1 MSGVHPEPGAGAV
14 CVRAAGTA
22 RGVGLRCLD
31 WGARGSLKHSIGL
44 NRDSRGCNTAHNNT
58 TTQPN
63 TTTLQHN
70 DTTTQRNTT
79 TQQHNNTTASTPTQP
94 NGESHSIASYV
105 VRGRW
110 E

>member
-31 WGARGSLKHSIGL
+31 WGARGILTSGKRAQG
-44 NRDSRGCNTAHNNT
+44 
-58 TTQPN
+58 
-63 TTTLQHN
+63 
-70 DTTTQRNTT
+70 
-79 TQQHNNTTASTPTQP
+79 PT
-94 NGESHSIASYV
+94 NSGYD
-105 VRGRW
+105 W